1 MPLRSLA
8 CLVSFFVGTA
18 VTVPMPTAIAQPD
31 ETELETQSITDNI
44 HVVMGGGGNVG
55 VFSGEDG
62 VVLIDDSMAPLTEKL
77 LAEVAEISDRP
88 IKFAINTHWH
98 FDHTGGNEAL
108 GESGTI
114 VVAHDNVR
122 QRMSVDV
129 FLESFDMQFSA
140 SPDIALPVITFDDAV
155 TFHIN
160 NEAVSVFHVE
170 SAHTDGDAIVYFPE
184 ANVIHAGDTYFSRAY
199 PIIDV
204 ESGGSFE
211 GIIEVAD
218 QLLGLADA
226 DTTIIPGHGP
236 ISNAAELE
244 TYRDLLVEVRER
256 TLAAIAAGKSL
267 EEFLESDPTAD
278 FDGEWGGGYMSP
290 EAFQTIVFN
299 DLSR

>member
-1 MPLRSLA
+1 MPFRPLA
-8 CLVSFFVGTA
+8 CFVGFLA
-18 VTVPMPTAIAQPD
+18 VYAITVPIPTAISQPD
-31 ETELETQSITDNI
+31 ETELETQSITENI
-44 HVVMGGGGNVG
+44 HVITGGGGNVG

-62 VVLIDDSMAPLTEKL
+62 VVLIDDSLAPLTEKL

-98 FDHTGGNEAL
+98 FDHTGGNEAW
-108 GESGTI
+108 GKSGTI

-122 QRMSVDV
+122 ERMSVDV
-129 FLESFDMQFSA
+129 FLESVDMHFPA
-140 SPDIALPVITFDDAV
+140 SPDIALPIVTFDDGV

-160 NEAVSVFHVE
+160 DEAVSVFHVE
-170 SAHTDGDAIVYFPE
+170 SAHTDGDAIVYFPK
-184 ANVIHAGDTYFSRAY
+184 ANVIHTGDTYVNGAY
-199 PIIDV
+199 PVVDV
-204 ESGGSFE
+204 ESGGSFD
-211 GIIEVAD
+211 GTIEVAD
-218 QLLGLADA
+218 QLLGLVDA
-226 DTTIIPGHGP
+226 ETTIIPGHGP

-278 FDGEWGGGYMSP
+278 FDGEWGGGYLSP
-290 EAFQTIVFN
+290 ETFQTIIFN